1 MYIIT
6 LNFTNTIIN
15 RLRPKILS
23 IEEKK
28 VPGYTPPPASNYGKR
43 SKFSIDVNLNFYI

>member
-6 LNFTNTIIN
+6 LNFTNTITN
-15 RLRPKILS
+15 RLRPRILS
-23 IEEKK
+23 IEEKI
-28 VPGYTPPPASNYGKR
+28 PGHPPAPASNYGKR